1 MTVFGN
7 LNSGYTMLLSLL
19 QLLLITLP
27 VGSYVCGPRGEC
39 SCVQDYWV
47 LCDQI
52 EEVPNF
58 RMSVRRQRA
67 IMITID
73 AEGNFDTE
81 TLRLTRGFHK
91 TILRIA
97 DMSEGYCGEIVFEY
111 PWISCR
117 SLETTTKTSSKT
129 TSKDDEVTVTD
140 DDGHTTDGEADP
152 TSSESL
158 SLSFEARVSFSMN
171 TMTSDKPTEKGKE
184 KSLLE
189 TLRSSTTLFWICIGL
204 GSALLILCTVM
215 SVKFLFRK
223 RGEHQG
229 SLAAKCCRW
238 LCNICLCP
246 CKCLDKIRARER
258 PLYAHDL
265 PVHHLGP
272 AVMDDESVEIYTR

>member
-1 MTVFGN
+1 
-7 LNSGYTMLLSLL
+7 MLLRLL
-19 QLLLITLP
+19 QLVLITLP
-27 VGSYVCGPRGEC
+27 VGSYFCGPHGEC
-39 SCVQDYWV
+39 LCVQDYWV

-67 IMITID
+67 IMITIGSD
-73 AEGNFDTE
+73 GHFDLE

-97 DMSEGYCGEIVFEY
+97 GMPEGYCEEIVFEY

-117 SLETTTKTSSKT
+117 SLETSTSKT
-129 TSKDDEVTVTD
+129 TSKTTSKEDEVTVAD
-140 DDGHTTDGEADP
+140 DHDEHTTDGEADP

-171 TMTSDKPTEKGKE
+171 TMTTDKPAEKG

-189 TLRSSTTLFWICIGL
+189 TLRNSKTLFWICIGL
-204 GSALLILCTVM
+204 GSALLICCTVM
-215 SVKFLFRK
+215 TVTFLFRK
-223 RGEHQG
+223 RGEHRG

-272 AVMDDESVEIYTR
+272 AVMEDESVEEYTR